1 MGSEFL
7 EGMMWLSTAGMV
19 DLGKGRRKDEAKAA
33 QESANQAAA
42 NQSLGNLT
50 DEEATDSASKKMF
63 RQGLYFTSPTGLS
76 GSGTR
81 GRSRLMGA

>member
-1 MGSEFL
+1 MGSDFL
-7 EGMMWLSTAGMV
+7 EGMMWLSTAGMI
-19 DLGKGRRKDEAKAA
+19 DIGKDRKKSDAAKA
-33 QESANQAAA
+33 SATQAAS

-81 GRSRLMGA
+81 GKSRLMGA